1 MPEPL
6 SRREALAAGIA
17 GAVAL
22 GLVPAATAAAEPDPG
37 AALTALVRAEQDA
50 AFVYLG
56 AGLGALGGRLAGQEQ
71 EHAKALAT
79 QLEALGLPEPE
90 PVRGYPSPSTLG
102 EEALAVLEADGDA
115 ARWEA
120 AIAFERAL
128 MGGCADRLSQL
139 DEPGILR
146 TVATV
151 MASHAQ
157 HLALLERAAGRD
169 PLSSAA

>member
-6 SRREALAAGIA
+6 SRREALAAGLA
-17 GAVAL
+17 GAAAL
-22 GLVPAATAAAEPDPG
+22 VFAPAATTAAAEPDQG
-37 AALTALVRAEQDA
+37 AALAALVRAEQDA
-50 AFVYLG
+50 AFAYLD
-56 AGLGALGGRLAGQEQ
+56 AGLGALGGALAGQEE
-71 EHAKALAT
+71 EHSKALAT
-79 QLEALGLPEPE
+79 QLEALGLPAPE
-90 PVRGYPSPSTLG
+90 PARGRAGLG
-102 EEALAVLEADGDA
+102 EEALAVLEAGGDA
-115 ARWEA
+115 ARREA
-120 AIAFERAL
+120 AIALERAL
-128 MGGCADRLSQL
+128 IGGCADRLAQF

>member
-6 SRREALAAGIA
+6 SRREALAAGLA
-17 GAVAL
+17 GAAAL
-22 GLVPAATAAAEPDPG
+22 VLAPAASAAEPDHG
-37 AALTALVRAEQDA
+37 VALTALVRAEQDA
-50 AFVYLG
+50 AFAYRN
-56 AGLGALGGRLAGQEQ
+56 AALGALGGPLAAQEE
-71 EHAKALAT
+71 EHAKALVT
-79 QLEALGLPEPE
+79 QLEALGLPGPE
-90 PVRGYPSPSTLG
+90 AAAGREDLG
-102 EEALAVLEADGDA
+102 EEALAVVEAGGGA

-128 MGGCADRLSQL
+128 IRGCADRLAQL

-157 HLALLERAAGRD
+157 HLALLERAAGHD
-169 PLSSAA
+169 PLSSAP

>member
-1 MPEPL
+1 MVL
-6 SRREALAAGIA
+6 RMARHDRRDR
-17 GAVAL
+17 
-22 GLVPAATAAAEPDPG
+22 PD
-37 AALTALVRAEQDA
+37 R
-50 AFVYLG
+50 
-56 AGLGALGGRLAGQEQ
+56 AGL
-71 EHAKALAT
+71 
-79 QLEALGLPEPE
+79 LERGEPA
-90 PVRGYPSPSTLG
+90 R
-102 EEALAVLEADGDA
+102 AVLEADGAA
-115 ARWEA
+115 ARRDA

-128 MGGCADRLSQL
+128 IRGCADRLAQL

>member
-6 SRREALAAGIA
+6 SRREALAAGLA

-22 GLVPAATAAAEPDPG
+22 GSVPAAAAAEPDPG

-79 QLEALGLPEPE
+79 QLEALGLPEPV
-90 PVRGYPSPSTLG
+90 PAHGYPTLG

-128 MGGCADRLSQL
+128 IGGCADRLSQL